1 MKIRFLIQRDGPQDL
16 HWYSGPSHFRTGF
29 MCLLVAFFPGTV
41 EIFSVPHPPT
51 LSTSWWW
58 VMRWSGG
65 TGPFGGCL
73 AVSLMDMMG
82 KKSRST
88 LSGKH
93 SKSRNVSAVLS
104 PTSSAASSSTG
115 CQDKHTVPDRAELAH
130 PPWKAFLDALTHPP
144 LSQDPGNLVSIQ
156 FSLYYIAWWKTEC
169 ILLRSG
175 VRTST
180 PTASTDYY
188 PGDSSQ
194 CDQVRKGNTRH
205 LDYKARS
212 ETVFADDIMLYDE
225 NPKEFTK

>member
-1 MKIRFLIQRDGPQDL
+1 MPCLKRFFGLSWCWTNAINEWMNYWSKEQMKIRFLIQRDGPQDL

-41 EIFSVPHPPT
+41 GSFSVPHPPT

-144 LSQDPGNLVSIQ
+144 LSQDPGTWSVYSFL
-156 FSLYYIAWWKTEC
+156 C
-169 ILLRSG
+169 IILHG
-175 VRTST
+175 EKQN
-180 PTASTDYY
+180 A
-188 PGDSSQ
+188 
-194 CDQVRKGNTRH
+194 
-205 LDYKARS
+205 
-212 ETVFADDIMLYDE
+212 F
-225 NPKEFTK
+225 F